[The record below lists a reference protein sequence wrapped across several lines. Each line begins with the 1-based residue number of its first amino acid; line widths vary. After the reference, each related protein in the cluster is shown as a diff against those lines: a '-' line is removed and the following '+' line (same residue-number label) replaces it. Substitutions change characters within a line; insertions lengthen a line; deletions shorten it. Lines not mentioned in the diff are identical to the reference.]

1 MTTWTE
7 KSAVMGQE
15 RKEEKEEVVVVKVVV
30 VVVEEVEG
38 ELTSRLS
45 SVRST
50 ATPASTLPTV
60 RDTSMI

>member
-15 RKEEKEEVVVVKVVV
+15 RKEKKEEVVVVQV

>member
-7 KSAVMGQE
+7 KSAAMGQE
-15 RKEEKEEVVVVKVVV
+15 RKEEKEEVVVVKV

>member
-15 RKEEKEEVVVVKVVV
+15 RKEEKEEVVVVKV

>member
-1 MTTWTE
+1 
-7 KSAVMGQE
+7 MGQE
-15 RKEEKEEVVVVKVVV
+15 REEKEVVVVE

-60 RDTSMI
+60 RDTSMM

>member
-1 MTTWTE
+1 
-7 KSAVMGQE
+7 MGQE
-15 RKEEKEEVVVVKVVV
+15 RKEEKEEVVVVKVVVVKV

>member
-15 RKEEKEEVVVVKVVV
+15 RKEEKEVVVVVKV

>member
-1 MTTWTE
+1 MTTWAE

-15 RKEEKEEVVVVKVVV
+15 RKEEKEEVVVVKV